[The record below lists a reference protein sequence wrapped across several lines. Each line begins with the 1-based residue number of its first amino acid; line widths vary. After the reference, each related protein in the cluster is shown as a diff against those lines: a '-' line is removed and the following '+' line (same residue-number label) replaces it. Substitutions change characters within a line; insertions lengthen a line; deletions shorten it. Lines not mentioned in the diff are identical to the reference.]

1 LEFGSRS
8 RVSRCLEF
16 GSRSRVS
23 RCLEFGTGSQSGRSR
38 EKRAS
43 LPEQQ
48 RLASGNVSGKLIG
61 ASGTNPPSA
70 PKRGK
75 KWPGSGTHESGISPS
90 KGGRF
95 LACELRPI
103 APPQPG
109 ANILQHFRG
118 ACRLAGSTLIYQ
130 SKESDGNYVRCSTDG
145 RWHPKGKHMTKAGPP
160 FRTLGY
166 RDFLPTNNHWRL
178 YFW

>member
-1 LEFGSRS
+1 VTRTGSRCPVWRCLEFGSRC

-16 GSRSRVS
+16 GTRSRVS
-23 RCLEFGTGSQSGRSR
+23 RCLEFGTRSQSGRSQ

-103 APPQPG
+103 APPTSRSK
-109 ANILQHFRG
+109 HFTAFSGCVPISGIDFVADDVRAVAEEHFWRVGLRG
-118 ACRLAGSTLIYQ
+118 DGP
-130 SKESDGNYVRCSTDG
+130 SKVS
-145 RWHPKGKHMTKAGPP
+145 
-160 FRTLGY
+160 LG
-166 RDFLPTNNHWRL
+166 FVLK
-178 YFW
+178 

>member
-1 LEFGSRS
+1 VTRTGSRCP
-8 RVSRCLEF
+8 VWRCLEF
-16 GSRSRVS
+16 GARSRVS
-23 RCLEFGTGSQSGRSR
+23 RCLEFGTRSRASRCLEFGTRSQSGRSQ

-70 PKRGK
+70 PRRGK

-103 APPQPG
+103 APPTSRSKHFTAFSG
-109 ANILQHFRG
+109 AY
-118 ACRLAGSTLIYQ
+118 RLAGSTL
-130 SKESDGNYVRCSTDG
+130 
-145 RWHPKGKHMTKAGPP
+145 
-160 FRTLGY
+160 
-166 RDFLPTNNHWRL
+166 LPTMCERSRRSTFGGWACGVTAHQR
-178 YFW
+178 